1 MAGSFPYTEIV
12 SSRSGYTK
20 VRLTNGDVVEYG
32 GSRGYRNN
40 NPGNLTSDSK
50 SQRILNKYKPYGAMG
65 YDYGGNL
72 IFSDMQGGF
81 NAQKA
86 LVTGTYKD
94 YSIGGM
100 LNKYAPPGA
109 ANDPNGT
116 NASYPGYME
125 KQGWNLDT
133 KISDLSPEEQ
143 NQLIADMIRKE
154 NSTSD
159 ANKILDEVDLGD
171 TSNVQKGGQSGFS
184 TPEDDG
190 EDGQNSNTDNQRSG
204 SVTPRND
211 KVVPTDDFGF
221 KNYSKNQY
229 YNESGINKAARGEW
243 EPKLKVGGGPL
254 GKNLFPTSANPR
266 YPYNN
271 VTETSSG
278 HRIEL
283 DDTPGEE
290 RITTVHAVGSGM
302 EFHADGTVV
311 LNSYDK
317 TIQVVGDD
325 FTVYVRGNGD
335 ITYEGDL
342 SMHVR
347 GDMKVKVD
355 NNYTLEVGGKIIE
368 RAIEGRSE
376 VVEGDK
382 VSTVIGNM
390 SETITNSATRTT
402 LGDNTQVVK
411 GDMNFWAEG
420 DAEYLTKGNQHF
432 SSEESMTSA
441 SPVIN
446 ATALNMNLTAPSGHF
461 GGSGVIAHGFAFKGY
476 AQGLWNN
483 ITIASAYTPDA
494 NTAQDTL
501 FLSEKGI
508 YDVDIDPGN
517 KIKQSLDLRETTSI
531 GQNTSSTTDNATS
544 FNLVE

>member
-1 MAGSFPYTEIV
+1 MAGSLPYTEIV
-12 SSRSGYTK
+12 SSRAGYTK
-20 VRLTNGDVVEYG
+20 VKLTNGETVEYG

-94 YSIGGM
+94 YTIGGM

-109 ANDPNGT
+109 SNDPNGT
-116 NASYPGYME
+116 NASYPRYMQ
-125 KQGWNLDT
+125 KKGWDLNT
-133 KISDLSPEEQ
+133 KISDLSAEEQ

-154 NSTSD
+154 NTTSD

-171 TSNVQKGGQSGFS
+171 TSNVQRGGQTGFS

-204 SVTPRND
+204 STSPRND

-221 KNYSKNQY
+221 KNHFKNPY
-229 YNESGINKAARGEW
+229 YNESTINKAARGEW
-243 EPKLKVGGGPL
+243 EPKLKIGGGPL
-254 GKNLFPTSANPR
+254 GKNLFPTTANPR

-271 VTETSSG
+271 VTETTSG

-290 RITTVHAVGSGM
+290 RITTVHTVGSGM

-311 LNSYDK
+311 INSYDK

-342 SMHVR
+342 SLHVR

-355 NNYTLEVGGKIIE
+355 NNYTLEVGGKLVE
-368 RAIEGRSE
+368 RVIEGRSE
-376 VVEGDK
+376 TVEGDK
-382 VSTVIGNM
+382 VSTVVGNM
-390 SETITNSATRTT
+390 SETITNSTTRTT
-402 LGDNTQVVK
+402 FGDNTQIVK

-420 DAEYLTKGNQHF
+420 DAEYLTKGSQHF
-432 SSEESMTSA
+432 SSEKSMTSA
-441 SPVIN
+441 SPAIN

-461 GGSGVIAHGFAFKGY
+461 GGSNVIAHGYAFKGY

-483 ITIASAYTPDA
+483 ITIASAYTPDE

-501 FLSEKGI
+501 YLSDKGI

-517 KIKQSLDLRETTSI
+517 KIKQSIDLRETTNI
-531 GQNTSSTTDNATS
+531 GQNISTVSDNVTS